1 MGGMYSFDESAEKS
15 VFCLLACLFKGGI
28 SISISGR
35 EKIEWRWKGQNVEE
49 KDMICR
55 AFKVMLFSL

>member
-1 MGGMYSFDESAEKS
+1 MFLFVG
-15 VFCLLACLFKGGI
+15 LFKGGI

-35 EKIEWRWKGQNVEE
+35 EKIQWRWKGQNVEE

-55 AFKVMLFSL
+55 AFKVMLLASS